1 MFMLITD
8 LLDAPKV
15 VNNFNFLI
23 NNYVIKSNSKI
34 RR

>member
-8 LLDAPKV
+8 LLDASKV